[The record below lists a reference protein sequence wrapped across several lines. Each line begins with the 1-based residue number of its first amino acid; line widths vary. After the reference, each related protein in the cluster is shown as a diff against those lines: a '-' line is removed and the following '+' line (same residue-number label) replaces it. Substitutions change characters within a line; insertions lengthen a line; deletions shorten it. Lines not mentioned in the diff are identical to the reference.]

1 MPARREEID
10 MSRTLLFAILASA
23 AALLAS
29 PGTTNAEEPAM
40 TTETKTLPKPEKS
53 GLLPIDGLNYY
64 YAVYGKGEALLLLH
78 GGLGTTD
85 MFAPILPKL
94 AEHRMVIAVDLQG
107 HGRTALGERPFTLE
121 AMGDDMAAI
130 VKALGYDKVDVMG
143 YSLGGGV
150 AFRMAVQHP
159 QAVRRLVLVST
170 GYAADGFYAEMRG
183 QQAQVSAAAADFMK
197 DTPMYKSYIAAAP
210 HPQDFPKLLDALGN
224 FMRKDYDYSADV
236 AKLKMPVMLVYG
248 DSDMYRPEHEI
259 KFYQMLGGGLKDAGW
274 MRENLSQNRLA
285 ILPNRTHYDVFFAPE
300 LTAAALPFLDG
311 ETKVKSWDEVVGE
324 TE

>member
-1 MPARREEID
+1 
-10 MSRTLLFAILASA
+10 MSKALLFAILASA

-29 PGTTNAEEPAM
+29 PGFTNAEEAKPAM
-40 TTETKTLPKPEKS
+40 TTATNALPKPEKS

-64 YAVYGKGEALLLLH
+64 YAIYGKGEPLLLLH
-78 GGLGTTD
+78 GGLGTSD

-94 AEHRMVIAVDLQG
+94 AENRAIIAVDLQG

-130 VKALGYDKVDVMG
+130 VKALGYNKVDVMG

-159 QAVRRLVLVST
+159 EAVRRLVLVST

-197 DTPMYKSYIAAAP
+197 DTPMYKSYVAVAP
-210 HPQDFPKLLDALGN
+210 HPQDFPRLLDTLGN
-224 FMRKDYDYSADV
+224 FMRQNYDYSADV
-236 AKLKMPVMLVYG
+236 AKLKMPVMLAYG
-248 DSDMYRPEHEI
+248 DGDMYRPEHEI

-300 LTAAALPFLDG
+300 LTAAALPFLNG
-311 ETKVKSWDEVVGE
+311 ETKVKTWDEVVSE

>member
-1 MPARREEID
+1 
-10 MSRTLLFAILASA
+10 MSRTLLFAILAAA

-29 PGTTNAEEPAM
+29 PATTNAEETTM

-64 YAVYGKGEALLLLH
+64 YAVYGKGEPLLLLH

-85 MFAPILPKL
+85 MFAPILPRL
-94 AEHRMVIAVDLQG
+94 AEHRTVIAVDLQG
-107 HGRTALGERPFTLE
+107 HGRTALGERPFGLE
-121 AMGDDMAAI
+121 AIGDDMAAI

-159 QAVRRLVLVST
+159 EAVRRLVLVST

-197 DTPMYKSYIAAAP
+197 DTPMYKSYIAVAP

-236 AKLKMPVMLVYG
+236 TKLKMPVMLVYG

-311 ETKVKSWDEVVGE
+311 ETKVKTWDEVVSE

>member
-1 MPARREEID
+1 
-10 MSRTLLFAILASA
+10 MSRSIFFAILASA
-23 AALLAS
+23 AALFAA
-29 PGTTNAEEPAM
+29 PCQANAEETKPAM
-40 TTETKTLPKPEKS
+40 TTETKALPKPEKS

-64 YAVYGKGEALLLLH
+64 YAIYGKGEPLLLLH

-85 MFAPILPKL
+85 MFAPILPGF
-94 AEHRMVIAVDLQG
+94 AENRTVIAVDLQG
-107 HGRTALGERPFTLE
+107 HGRTALGDRPFGLE

-130 VKALGYDKVDVMG
+130 VKALGYDKVDVLG

-150 AFRMAVQHP
+150 AFRMAVQQP
-159 QAVRRLVLVST
+159 ETVRRLVLVSA

-183 QQAQVSAAAADFMK
+183 QQAQVSAAAAEFMK
-197 DTPMYKSYIAAAP
+197 DTPMYKSYVAVAP
-210 HPQDFPKLLDALGN
+210 RPQDFPKLLDTLGT

-274 MRENLSQNRLA
+274 MRENLSQNRLT

-300 LTAAALPFLDG
+300 LTATTLPFLNG
-311 ETKVKSWDEVVGE
+311 ETKVKSWDEVVSE
-324 TE
+324 TK

>member
-1 MPARREEID
+1 
-10 MSRTLLFAILASA
+10 MSRSMFFAIFASA
-23 AALLAS
+23 AALFAA
-29 PGTTNAEEPAM
+29 PGATKAEDAKPSM
-40 TTETKTLPKPEKS
+40 TSETKAMPKPAKS
-53 GLLPIDGLNYY
+53 GLLPINGLNYY
-64 YAVYGKGEALLLLH
+64 YAVYGRGEPLLLLH

-94 AEHRMVIAVDLQG
+94 AENRTVIGVDLHG
-107 HGRTALGERPFTLE
+107 HGRTALGDRALSLE

-159 QAVRRLVLVST
+159 ETVRRLVLVST
-170 GYAADGFYAEMRG
+170 GYASDGFYADMRT
-183 QQAQVSAAAADFMK
+183 QQAQVGAAMADMMK
-197 DTPMYKSYIAAAP
+197 DTPMYKSYVALAP
-210 HPQDFPKLLDALGN
+210 HPQDFPKLLDQLGTH
-224 FMRKDYDYSADV
+224 MRKDYDYSAEV
-236 AKLKMPVMLVYG
+236 AKLKMPVMLVFG

-300 LTAAALPFLDG
+300 LVTAALPFLNG
-311 ETKVKSWDEVVGE
+311 ETKVKTWDEIVRE
-324 TE
+324 TH

>member
-1 MPARREEID
+1 
-10 MSRTLLFAILASA
+10 MSRSMFFAIFASA
-23 AALLAS
+23 AALFAAPGAS
-29 PGTTNAEEPAM
+29 NAEDVKPSMISESKAM
-40 TTETKTLPKPEKS
+40 PKPAKS
-53 GLLPIDGLNYY
+53 GLLPINGLNYY
-64 YAVYGKGEALLLLH
+64 YAVYGRGEPLLLLH

-94 AEHRMVIAVDLQG
+94 AESRTVIGVDLHG
-107 HGRTALGERPFTLE
+107 HGRTALGDRPLSLE

-130 VKALGYDKVDVMG
+130 VKALGYDKVGVMG

-159 QAVRRLVLVST
+159 ETVRRLVLVST
-170 GYAADGFYAEMRG
+170 GYASDGFYADMRT
-183 QQAQVSAAAADFMK
+183 QQAQVGAAMADMMK
-197 DTPMYKSYIAAAP
+197 DTPMYKSYVAVAP
-210 HPQDFPKLLDALGN
+210 RPQDFPKLLDQLGAH
-224 FMRKDYDYSADV
+224 MRKDYDYSAEV
-236 AKLKMPVMLVYG
+236 VKLKMPVMLVFG

-300 LTAAALPFLDG
+300 LVTAALPFLND
-311 ETKVKSWDEVVGE
+311 ETKVKTWDEVISE

>member
-1 MPARREEID
+1 
-10 MSRTLLFAILASA
+10 MSRSTFFAILASVA
-23 AALLAS
+23 AVLAA
-29 PGTTNAEEPAM
+29 PGVSKAEETKPAM
-40 TTETKTLPKPEKS
+40 TTETKAMPKPEKS

-64 YAVYGKGEALLLLH
+64 YAVYGKGEPLLLLH

-94 AEHRMVIAVDLQG
+94 TENRTIIAVDLQG
-107 HGRTALGERPFTLE
+107 HGRTALGERPFSLE
-121 AMGDDMAAI
+121 AMGNDMAAI

-159 QAVRRLVLVST
+159 ETVRRLVLVST

-183 QQAQVSAAAADFMK
+183 QQAQVSAAAAEFMK
-197 DTPMYKSYIAAAP
+197 DTPMYKSYVAVAP
-210 HPQDFPKLLDALGN
+210 RPQDFPKLLDTLGAY
-224 FMRKDYDYSADV
+224 MRKDYDYSADV
-236 AKLKMPVMLVYG
+236 TKLKMPVMLVYG
-248 DSDMYRPEHEI
+248 DGDMYRPEHEI

-300 LTAAALPFLDG
+300 LTATALPFLNG
-311 ETKVKSWDEVVGE
+311 ETKVKSWDEVVSE
-324 TE
+324 TK